1 MENNI
6 PKTAGFVYI
15 LEVKDI
21 DLPVC
26 KIGMTKRDPYT
37 RCAEINNSSTGDFLW
52 EVARYFAVNDCAKLE
67 RVIHDE
73 LKPLKQKRREFFN
86 ISAEVADKAVMSII
100 NKQNDI
106 NIVDININ
114 DLSDTASHDGG
125 KMKKKRKKIY
135 EFRSIDSEYSELLL
149 AFTSILG
156 VKGRPFGQLNKP
168 LFGVSDDNE
177 GVQWNLAIYRDTGEI
192 RLGVNL
198 EGKVYSNWPIA
209 DFILSELKSSSLMG
223 LTKLLSHPENIYLQ
237 FMRDAW
243 QVASR
248 PEIEE
253 KYFGGNKFPF
263 SNLDDDLWT
272 AILKEALGCLD
283 EKQGYRARNKQ
294 KVTYKKPPKKGDQI
308 RLMPVSPHLTIYTP
322 VSMEGDIEVNLKN
335 GFKLLEPVYDWVSR
349 LI

>member
-1 MENNI
+1 MQ
-6 PKTAGFVYI
+6 
-15 LEVKDI
+15 KDI

-52 EVARYFAVNDCAKLE
+52 EVSKFFAVNDCAKLE

-86 ISAEVADKAVMSII
+86 ISAEVADKAVISII

-106 NIVDININ
+106 NFVDININ
-114 DLSDTASHDGG
+114 GLVDSESPDSV
-125 KMKKKRKKIY
+125 KPKKKRKRTSN
-135 EFRSIDSEYSELLL
+135 FQSIDSEYSELLL
-149 AFTSILG
+149 TFAGILG
-156 VKGRPFGQLNKP
+156 VKGLPFGQLNKP
-168 LFGVSDDNE
+168 LFGVSDGNE
-177 GVQWNLAIYRDTGEI
+177 GIQWNLAIYRDTGEI

-223 LTKLLSHPENIYLQ
+223 LTTLLSRPENIYLQ

-263 SNLDDDLWT
+263 SKLDDDLWM
-272 AILKEALGCLD
+272 AILKEALDCLD

-308 RLMPVSPHLTIYTP
+308 RLMPVSPHLSIYTP
-322 VSMEGDIEVNLKN
+322 VSMEGDIEVNLRN
-335 GFKLLEPVYDWVSR
+335 GFKQLEPVYDWVSQ